1 MGNLFSCPTTD
12 VGHREDKEESG
23 RRPTASPC
31 NDASTSASELPS
43 FPRIIDDKVN
53 SGRRSRDFPYVGAQ
67 PSGTELA
74 QRGETEPTMRRPKEV
89 DYSDEY
95 VV

>member
-1 MGNLFSCPTTD
+1 MEFCLSYCKNLTT
-12 VGHREDKEESG
+12 
-23 RRPTASPC
+23 
-31 NDASTSASELPS
+31 
-43 FPRIIDDKVN
+43 DKVN

-89 DYSDEY
+89 DFSDEY